1 MCAGVK
7 EVCSF
12 IYLTPLS
19 FWRSR
24 PAEVMAHVQ
33 TTYAGSI
40 GAEVHVS
47 SAKERA
53 FLIKVEERVGEA
65 VDRDW
70 MRDNPCSPCS
80 FPV

>member
-1 MCAGVK
+1 
-7 EVCSF
+7 
-12 IYLTPLS
+12 
-19 FWRSR
+19 
-24 PAEVMAHVQ
+24 MAHVQ